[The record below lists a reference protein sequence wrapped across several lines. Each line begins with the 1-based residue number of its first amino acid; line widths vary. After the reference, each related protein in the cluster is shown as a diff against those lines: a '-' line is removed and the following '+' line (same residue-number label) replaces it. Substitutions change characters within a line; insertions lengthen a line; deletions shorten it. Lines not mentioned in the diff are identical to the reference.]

1 MRLLDRYLLRELLS
15 PLGYCLGGFLIFWI
29 SFDLFNELSDLQENK
44 LRAGDI
50 VEYYVVK
57 SPEFLVEVLPIALLL
72 ALLYTLT
79 SLSRH
84 HEITAIRSAGVSLWR
99 LSVPY
104 FVVGVIASAALFVMN
119 EFWVPDSAE
128 RAEQVMTRRLT
139 TQQTST
145 DQNLVRDLGF
155 SNARDGRTWYV
166 GIYNLQTAEMLA
178 SSNNPLQINW
188 TFNDGSRRRLYADR
202 AVRTNGVWTLFNVR
216 EFRESPGANAQPVP
230 GLRAA
235 VLALP
240 ELTETPEEIESD
252 IKISRR
258 LARSIRKARNADLPI
273 SEILDYLRFHPNP
286 LEADRSWLYTKLH
299 GRLAAPWTCVVVV
312 LIAVPFG
319 AASGRR
325 NVFVG
330 VASSIFICFGF
341 FVLLQLGL
349 ALGAGGK
356 LPPWLGAWLPNL
368 VFGTVGL
375 WMTSRAR

>member
-29 SFDLFNELSDLQENK
+29 SFDLFNELSDLQEHK
-44 LRAGDI
+44 LRVGDI
-50 VEYYVVK
+50 IEYYLVK

-79 SLSRH
+79 NLSRH
-84 HEITAIRSAGVSLWR
+84 HEITAIRAAGMSLWR
-99 LSVPY
+99 LSAPY
-104 FVVGVIASAALFVMN
+104 FAVGFVATVALFVVN
-119 EFWVPDSAE
+119 EYWVPDSAE

-139 TQQTST
+139 GQQRAA
-145 DQNLVRDLGF
+145 DPNLMSDLGF
-155 SNARDGRTWYV
+155 SNARDRRTWYATF
-166 GIYNLQTAEMLA
+166 YNLRTTEVT
-178 SSNNPLQINW
+178 NLQINW
-188 TFNDGSRRRLYADR
+188 TLADGSRRRLHANR
-202 AVRTNGVWTLFNVR
+202 AVRTNGVWTLFNVQ
-216 EFRESPGANAQPVP
+216 EFLESAGTNAQPVP
-230 GLRAA
+230 GLRAE
-235 VLALP
+235 VLAVP
-240 ELTETPEEIESD
+240 ELTETPEEIESE

-286 LEADRSWLYTKLH
+286 REDDRPWLYTKLH
-299 GRLAAPWTCVVVV
+299 GRLAAPWTCLVVV

-356 LPPWLGAWLPNL
+356 LPAWLGAWLPNL
-368 VFGTVGL
+368 VFGLAGL
-375 WMTSRAR
+375 WLTARAR